1 MKIISFFEYYRTN
14 TIKSSGYYLQS
25 AAKMRRGGTNDRRP

>member
-1 MKIISFFEYYRTN
+1 MKTIGDFEYYRPN

>member
-1 MKIISFFEYYRTN
+1 MKTIGDFEYYRTN

-25 AAKMRRGGTNDRRP
+25 AAKMRRGGTNDRLP